1 MSIIDLLP
9 SDAPLTTASPG
20 GVIFSQGEP
29 GKNMYVIAEGKVDI
43 VIDGKLAESV
53 GPDGIIGEM
62 ALIDSSPRS
71 ASAIAQTR
79 CTLIPL
85 DEQRFMTLIAKQPEF
100 ALYVMRALA
109 GRLRHMDTGFNGVE
123 RRSGR
128 GDRRA
133 GGG

>member
-9 SDAPLTTASPG
+9 SDAPLTTAKPG
-20 GVIFSQGEP
+20 GVIFSQGER
-29 GKNMYVIAEGKVDI
+29 GDVMYVVAEGQVDV
-43 VIDGKLAESV
+43 VIDGKVVESV
-53 GPDGIIGEM
+53 GPDGIVGEM

-71 ASAIAQTR
+71 ASAIAR
-79 CTLIPL
+79 VRSTLIPI

-100 ALYVMRALA
+100 ALYVMRSLA
-109 GRLRHMDTGFNGVE
+109 GRLRHMDTGFTGVE

-128 GDRRA
+128 GDRRS